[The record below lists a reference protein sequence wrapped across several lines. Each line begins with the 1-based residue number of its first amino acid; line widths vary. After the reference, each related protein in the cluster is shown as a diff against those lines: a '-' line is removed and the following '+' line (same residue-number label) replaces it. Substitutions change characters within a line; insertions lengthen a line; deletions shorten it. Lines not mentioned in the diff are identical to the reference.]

1 MMAKKVE
8 AEGKKEE
15 EIFEKFMCYC
25 TSGAATLGKSIQ
37 DAETKIP
44 QIESDIKESE
54 ATKAQMDADVENA
67 KTTRADAKT
76 AMAKATSM
84 REKEHAA
91 FAKESSEDESNL
103 DALTKALAAIEKGM
117 AGGFLQTSAAGV
129 LRQLSLT
136 QDMSSTDRDLLA
148 SFLTS
153 SHSQGYAPARGEIVG
168 ILKQMKDTMEKDLA
182 EVYAQEEAAK
192 NDFEALMAAKEKE
205 INAATSEIEEKIK
218 RSGELAVEIVNLK
231 EDLDDTQQSLLE
243 DKQYL
248 ADLDKMCEQK
258 KKEWEEVCKTRQQEL
273 LAIAETIKIL
283 SDDDA
288 LELFKK
294 TMPSPSL
301 LQVEVSEKQVREQAL
316 RALAGVKHTSDKSLN
331 IDLIALALKSK
342 KVDFSKVIKMIDDM
356 VALLGKEQTDDD
368 SKKDYCEQE
377 FDKSDDRKKEL
388 ERTISDLEKAI
399 TEQKEMVETLA
410 SEIKALEDGIY
421 ELDKDV
427 AEATTTRKAEHIA
440 YEAQLAANTAAIE
453 LIGFAKNRMQKFY
466 NPKLYKPPPKR
477 VLTE

>member
-25 TSGAATLGKSIQ
+25 TSGAATLGKSIE

-44 QIESDIKESE
+44 QLESDIKESE

-76 AMAKATSM
+76 AMGKATSM

-117 AGGFLQTSAAGV
+117 AGGFLQTSAAVV

-148 SFLTS
+148 SFLTG
-153 SHSQGYAPARGEIVG
+153 SHSQGYAPASAEIVG
-168 ILKQMKDTMEKDLA
+168 ILKQMKDSMEKDLA

-192 NDFEALMAAKEKE
+192 NDFEALMAAKQKE
-205 INAATSEIEEKIK
+205 IEAATKEIEEKIK
-218 RSGELAVEIVNLK
+218 RSGELA
-231 EDLDDTQQSLLE
+231 E

-248 ADLDKMCEQK
+248 ADLDKMCEQR
-258 KKEWEEVCKTRQQEL
+258 KKEWEVVCKTRQQEL

-301 LQVEVSEKQVREQAL
+301 LQVEVTTNQVREQAL

>member
-1 MMAKKVE
+1 V
-8 AEGKKEE
+8 
-15 EIFEKFMCYC
+15 
-25 TSGAATLGKSIQ
+25 
-37 DAETKIP
+37 
-44 QIESDIKESE
+44 
-54 ATKAQMDADVENA
+54 
-67 KTTRADAKT
+67 
-76 AMAKATSM
+76 
-84 REKEHAA
+84 
-91 FAKESSEDESNL
+91 
-103 DALTKALAAIEKGM
+103 
-117 AGGFLQTSAAGV
+117 
-129 LRQLSLT
+129 
-136 QDMSSTDRDLLA
+136 
-148 SFLTS
+148 
-153 SHSQGYAPARGEIVG
+153 
-168 ILKQMKDTMEKDLA
+168 
-182 EVYAQEEAAK
+182 
-192 NDFEALMAAKEKE
+192 
-205 INAATSEIEEKIK
+205 
-218 RSGELAVEIVNLK
+218 
-231 EDLDDTQQSLLE
+231 
-243 DKQYL
+243 
-248 ADLDKMCEQK
+248 
-258 KKEWEEVCKTRQQEL
+258 VCKTRQQEL

-301 LQVEVSEKQVREQAL
+301 LQVEVTTNQVREQAL

-331 IDLIALALKSK
+331 IDLISLALKSK

-477 VLTE
+477 VLTEEERITLNMGGTLAPTNPPAGIAGTGIGLAQTGNDKPLPPPPEAVGPYKKKGQESAGVLTMMDMLVADVEKETQEMTFEEKDAQSEYETMLNEGAKKRAADLKSIAEKQSAKAGVEAEIVANTDAKTGAAEELMATKQYIAELHADCDWLIEKYQERKDARAAEVEALKNAKAVLSGADYSLMQTSRRASLLRRL

>member
-1 MMAKKVE
+1 MAGLTVLSILALALTGIADATAIQSGSTSESKSGASSSSKSTANPIRRVVTMLQMMSKKVE

-25 TSGAATLGKSIQ
+25 KSGAATLGKSIE

-44 QIESDIKESE
+44 QLESDIKESE
-54 ATKAQMDADVENA
+54 ATKAQMDADVDAA
-67 KTTRADAKT
+67 KKARADAK
-76 AMAKATSM
+76 AAQASGTSL

-91 FAKESSEDESNL
+91 FAKESAEDESNL
-103 DALTKALAAIEKGM
+103 AALTKALAAIEKGM
-117 AGGFLQTSAAGV
+117 TGGFLQTGAAAV

-136 QDMSSTDRDLLA
+136 QDMSSNDRDLLA
-148 SFLTS
+148 SFLT
-153 SHSQGYAPARGEIVG
+153 GTNGEGTKYAPASGEIVG

-192 NDFEALMAAKEKE
+192 NDYEALMAAKEKE
-205 INAATSEIEEKIK
+205 IEAATKEIEEKIK

-231 EDLDDTQQSLLE
+231 EDLDDTQQSLAE

-248 ADLDKMCEQK
+248 ADLDKMCEMR
-258 KKEWEEVCKTRQQEL
+258 KKEWEEICKTRQQEL

-316 RALAGVKHTSDKSLN
+316 RAL
-331 IDLIALALKSK
+331 
-342 KVDFSKVIKMIDDM
+342 
-356 VALLGKEQTDDD
+356 
-368 SKKDYCEQE
+368 
-377 FDKSDDRKKEL
+377 
-388 ERTISDLEKAI
+388 
-399 TEQKEMVETLA
+399 
-410 SEIKALEDGIY
+410 
-421 ELDKDV
+421 
-427 AEATTTRKAEHIA
+427 RKA
-440 YEAQLAANTAAIE
+440 
-453 LIGFAKNRMQKFY
+453 GKGK
-466 NPKLYKPPPKR
+466 
-477 VLTE
+477 